1 MSTRGNVALRA
12 VPARLKVEAE
22 ETPDFGRLIEDLR
35 ADLYKALEHGQVT
48 YLQNA
53 LRGQVG
59 ENEVA
64 KQIKGTHRPSGA
76 VIAAMLWFVR
86 AGAQARNLERLCGVY
101 GRTTVP
107 AAEKTLE
114 EGPLGEQLGR
124 LMESVG
130 AACQAI
136 AARLPGGLTPDEARD
151 VLPLLQALKH
161 QVASID
167 AEVLSALTG
176 GGE

>member
-1 MSTRGNVALRA
+1 MSTRASSALRA
-12 VPARLKVEAE
+12 IPARPNAEAE
-22 ETPDFGRLIEDLR
+22 EAPDFGRLIEDLR
-35 ADLYKALEHGQVT
+35 SDLYKSLEHGQVT
-48 YLQNA
+48 HLQNA

-64 KQIKGTHRPSGA
+64 KQITGTHRPSGA
-76 VIAAMLWFVR
+76 VLAAMLWFVR
-86 AGAQARNLERLCGVY
+86 AGAQARNLERLCGTY

-107 AAEKTLE
+107 AAEKTIE

-136 AARLPGGLTPDEARD
+136 AARLPGGLAPDEARE
-151 VLPLLQALKH
+151 VLPLLQHLKH
-161 QVASID
+161 EVASID

-176 GGE
+176 GDR